1 MEPTE
6 KSIGNPVSP
15 MVLDPWS
22 YNQNDKSKE
31 VRKPYYDR
39 NSQVKNN
46 DRNSNNNNI
55 DSQCG
60 KGVHK
65 HNSIYSDVEDK
76 YYIEHSVNGSTL
88 NLKKDKRDCW
98 SSGMKRD
105 WVRGKIEGYSFRSQR
120 RLREKH
126 NNLDKVRLNPK
137 SSVLIT
143 LTYPSTHI
151 TLKNGKTIK
160 VEDIDKKIYK
170 KHMNNFITQ
179 LKNYMW
185 KEHRNNY
192 FFGFTRFEFQKRRGG
207 IGHYHLLLYCMRKV
221 DMDWLSRTWN
231 RIVGGDEKH
240 LKYGTRVE
248 RPRNWSKVGQ
258 YVCKVMSYITKD
270 HGYTLN
276 KSTGEIQELRPMG
289 RHWTVIRQEKM
300 KTFIKMKTVECKKK
314 TYHGLKRL
322 SFKTVENSIRKKYQE
337 LDENGYWVFKGKDE
351 KQKKSYEES
360 MGKRMK
366 KWKKKRYLIDQLG
379 GKMSFYFVRTYL
391 ERLLHLYGYKSPKEL
406 LSY

>member
-1 MEPTE
+1 MEQLESTG
-6 KSIGNPVSP
+6 ITSP
-15 MVLDPWS
+15 PMDLTLDHTTNLDS
-22 YNQNDKSKE
+22 QKIRYYTNSGVKE
-31 VRKPYYDR
+31 
-39 NSQVKNN
+39 
-46 DRNSNNNNI
+46 SNNKTV
-55 DSQCG
+55 SG
-60 KGVHK
+60 KSSVGVHS
-65 HNSIYSDVEDK
+65 HNSIYSDVEEK
-76 YYIEHSVNGSTL
+76 YYLEHSVNGSTM
-88 NLKKDKRDCW
+88 NLKNNKRDCF
-98 SSGMKRD
+98 SSKREVN
-105 WVRGKIEGYSFRSQR
+105 WVRGKIEGFSFRSQK

-151 TLKNGKTIK
+151 TLKNGKRVR

-192 FFGFTRFEFQKRRGG
+192 FFGFTRFEFQKRQGG
-207 IGHYHLLLYCMRKV
+207 IGHYHLLLYCMKKV
-221 DMDWLSRTWN
+221 DKMWLSKTWC

-240 LKYGTRVE
+240 LKYGTRIE
-248 RPRNWSKVGQ
+248 RPRNWDGVGQ
-258 YVCKVMSYITKD
+258 YVSKIMSYITKD
-270 HGYTLN
+270 HGITLN
-276 KSTGEIQELRPMG
+276 KSTGEIQELRPIG
-289 RHWTVIRQEKM
+289 KHWTVIRQEKM
-300 KTFIKMKTVECKKK
+300 NTFINMKTVECVKK

-351 KQKKSYEES
+351 KQKKSYEKTFSE
-360 MGKRMK
+360 KIK
-366 KWKKKRYLIDQLG
+366 KWKKKKYLIDQLG
-379 GKMSFYFVRTYL
+379 GKMSFHFVRVYL
-391 ERLLHLYGYKSPKEL
+391 EKLLRLYGYNNPKEL